1 MFDHMTRENRHIL
14 SFAMEEAAD
23 LGHAQLGT
31 DHLILGM
38 LCNARSDVYAL
49 LTEQGFTL
57 AAARETVREIHGDDD
72 GAATA
77 TAEADAEQVDED
89 REALK
94 SVGIDLD
101 KVADAIKRAFGTD
114 ITDGWSQRGPERRGR
129 GGPHRHDHRGHD
141 HRGHDHGGRGR
152 RGHGRGPW
160 DGPDCGPGGRR
171 GPGGPGAWGDD
182 EAWEAGPWQHG
193 RGRRG
198 PRGRGGPWGRPRF
211 SASARAALGEAVRIC
226 RESATDD
233 ERGGRLRA
241 EHVLL
246 GILAVGDEQSR
257 RLIESVTTVDRLREA
272 LTAAV

>member
-38 LCNARSDVYAL
+38 LCNARSDVFAL

-57 AAARETVREIHGDDD
+57 ATARDTVREIHGDDD
-72 GAATA
+72 GTDSAG
-77 TAEADAEQVDED
+77 AEADAEQVADD

-114 ITDGWSQRGPERRGR
+114 ITDGWSKRGPERRGR
-129 GGPHRHDHRGHD
+129 GGPHRHHH
-141 HRGHDHGGRGR
+141 HDHGGRDRDHR
-152 RGHGRGPW
+152 RGRGGPW
-160 DGPDCGPGGRR
+160 DGPDVGPGARR
-171 GPGGPGAWGDD
+171 GPGGPGGWDD
-182 EAWEAGPWQHG
+182 DEAGPWQHG

-211 SASARAALGEAVRIC
+211 SASARAALGEAVRIA
-226 RESATDD
+226 RESDDD

-246 GILAVGDEQSR
+246 GILAVGDERSR
-257 RLIESVTTVDRLREA
+257 RLIESVTTVDQLRAA

>member
-57 AAARETVREIHGDDD
+57 AAARDTVREIHGDDD
-72 GAATA
+72 GAAMA

-129 GGPHRHDHRGHD
+129 GGPHRRHEHRGHD
-141 HRGHDHGGRGR
+141 HDHRRGRG
-152 RGHGRGPW
+152 GPW
-160 DGPDCGPGGRR
+160 DGPDFGPGARR
-171 GPGGPGAWGDD
+171 GPGAWGEDA
-182 EAWEAGPWQHG
+182 AWEAGPWQHG

-226 RESATDD
+226 RESASDD

-246 GILAVGDEQSR
+246 GILAVGDERSR

-272 LTAAV
+272 LTATV

>member
-1 MFDHMTRENRHIL
+1 MFDHMNRENRHIL

-38 LCNARSDVYAL
+38 LCNARSDVYTL

-57 AAARETVREIHGDDD
+57 TAARETVREIHGDDD
-72 GAATA
+72 GSESAA
-77 TAEADAEQVDED
+77 AETDAEQVDED

-114 ITDGWSQRGPERRGR
+114 ITDGWSKRGPDRRGR
-129 GGPHRHDHRGHD
+129 GGPHHHERGGRDHDHR
-141 HRGHDHGGRGR
+141 RGRG
-152 RGHGRGPW
+152 GPW
-160 DGPDCGPGGRR
+160 DGPDHGPGGRR
-171 GPGGPGAWGDD
+171 GPGGPGGWGDP
-182 EAWEAGPWQHG
+182 ESWEAGPWQHG

-226 RESATDD
+226 RESDSD

-246 GILAVGDEQSR
+246 GILAVGDERSR
-257 RLIESVTTVDRLREA
+257 RLIESVTTVERLREA
-272 LTAAV
+272 LTATV